1 MKHTILTPSTFVF
14 ILGLGSA
21 QVSAGGPH
29 QMEKLRTQ
37 TRRVLQCKWPSDAPA
52 IQTLSNIARTSSRA
66 LPLDKLVCVNTCC
79 SFRLLADRLEARME
93 LIRCF

>member
-29 QMEKLRTQ
+29 QMEKLRNADPKGSPMQ
-37 TRRVLQCKWPSDAPA
+37 MALRRACHPDALKYCADVLQSPPA
-52 IQTLSNIARTSSRA
+52 RQACMRQHMLQLSAACRQARSTYGI
-66 LPLDKLVCVNTCC
+66 D
-79 SFRLLADRLEARME
+79 
-93 LIRCF
+93 